1 MKLTNLNCPQCNG
14 FLQQERDI
22 FCCTSCGAV
31 FNVDYD
37 DDDVKYTE
45 LVTEADRTRMML
57 QKDLELIQTQYQL
70 REDMK
75 NREVQRKRE
84 KQISEMKKK
93 AAKMSG
99 LTILGILLSIGMTFG
114 PLLYIFWK
122 VGNSTDSYDQ
132 KKAEAFQTMSDTLK
146 KDDIFI
152 ENAIAAGRMF
162 EIRRGVDTIS
172 EKIDGDYC
180 SAHMVG
186 EPQIEDVYLMQ
197 STKLNQQMIYLVYKR
212 TYEFEDSGESKEM
225 FDTIRIKDFSIDKYG
240 SIKSSYACDL
250 GRYDFEEKDQ
260 LYREAILG
268 ESSYTATEL
277 KIPEN

>member
-75 NREVQRKRE
+75 NREIQRQRE
-84 KQISEMKKK
+84 KQISEMKRKI
-93 AAKMSG
+93 AKMSG
-99 LTILGILLSIGMTFG
+99 LSILGILLSIGLTFG
-114 PLLYIFWK
+114 PLIFIFWT
-122 VGNSTDSYDQ
+122 VNRSSDSYDQ
-132 KKAEAFQTMSDTLK
+132 KKAAAFQTMSDTLK

-162 EIRRGVDTIS
+162 EIRRGVDSIS
-172 EKIDGDYC
+172 EKIDGEYC
-180 SAHMVG
+180 EAQMVG
-186 EPQIEDVYLMQ
+186 QPQIEDVYLMQ
-197 STKLNQQMIYLVYKR
+197 STKMNKQILYLVFKR
-212 TYEFEDSGESKEM
+212 TYEFEESGESKEF
-225 FDTIRIKDFSIDKYG
+225 FDTVRISDFSIDKYG

-268 ESSYTATEL
+268 ESMYTSTKL
-277 KIPEN
+277 DIPEN